1 MSLRLGNSRR
11 TSAMAVRQLAGLDWL
26 KYFVADFQTSLGR
39 LFPSVDKY
47 RVAAERDRRGA

>member
-1 MSLRLGNSRR
+1 
-11 TSAMAVRQLAGLDWL
+11 MAARQLAGLDWL